1 MIRSVFGFLVLLGTL
16 AIAVPWA
23 LLVLAF
29 GLVLAFVLITFGFVF
44 GQMLIFGLDTIDEPN
59 SLFGWLG
66 YALCVLTGWALV
78 LSLWA
83 EHFGIARLFARTRD
97 SHGSARLASKA
108 ERRDLAKS
116 DKGLLIGRDA
126 DSGRLLRYDGPAHL
140 LTLAPTR
147 AGKGVGTVI
156 PNLLLVPRPMLVI
169 DPKGENARIT
179 HEARARLGP
188 VHVLDPFGVT
198 GLPSAAY
205 NPLARLAP
213 DSLDLGEDAASLAE
227 ALVMDPPGET
237 GDAHWNE
244 EAKALLAGLILF
256 VAVHEAKDRRTLA
269 SVREYLTLPPEQF
282 RALLGLMQ
290 ESPGAG
296 GLIARAANR
305 HLGKADREAA
315 GVLSSA
321 QRHTHF
327 LDSPRIAASLAR
339 SDFSFASLRHEVAS
353 VFLVLPP
360 NRLDAYSRWLRL
372 LVSQALSEIA
382 RDAETAQGAPEAPGA
397 AQKPQEGSP
406 TLREP
411 TLFLLDEFAAL
422 GRLEAVERAMG
433 LMAGYGLQLWPILQD
448 LSQLRALYGPRANTF
463 VANAG
468 VLQCFGVNDY
478 ETAKA
483 LSQLMGQMTTGYTTR
498 SHGSDDNYSI
508 THQLTGRDLLTPD
521 EIMQMSPHLQLL
533 RLQGRPMILAR
544 KLRYHADP
552 EFRGL
557 FPPQSAT

>member
-1 MIRSVFGFLVLLGTL
+1 MIRTVFTSMAMIAVLVV
-16 AIAVPWA
+16 AVPWA
-23 LLVLAF
+23 LLVLVTS
-29 GLVLAFVLITFGFVF
+29 LLITSFVVLMAYMLGQSLILMWIPAEGPAYLLGLSIFGF
-44 GQMLIFGLDTIDEPN
+44 LL
-59 SLFGWLG
+59 
-66 YALCVLTGWALV
+66 LCAWAFT
-78 LSLWA
+78 LWA
-83 EHFGIARLFARTRD
+83 WADHFGIAALFARTRD

-108 ERRDLAKS
+108 ERRDLARS
-116 DKGLLIGRDA
+116 DSGLLIGRDA

-140 LTLAPTR
+140 LTIAPTR

-179 HEARARLGP
+179 YEARARLGP

-205 NPLARLAP
+205 NPLARLTP
-213 DSLDLGEDAASLAE
+213 DSLDLGEDAAALAE
-227 ALVMDPPGET
+227 ALVVDPPGET

-256 VAVHEAKDRRTLA
+256 AAVHEDADRRTLA
-269 SVREYLTLPPEQF
+269 SMREYLTLPPEQF

-290 ESPGAG
+290 ESLGAG

-305 HLGKADREAA
+305 FGGKADREAA

-327 LDSPRIAASLAR
+327 LDSPRITASLAR
-339 SDFSFASLRHEVAS
+339 SDFGFASLRHEVAS

-372 LVSQALSEIA
+372 LVSQALAEIA
-382 RDAETAQGAPEAPGA
+382 RDAETAQGAPQAAGA
-397 AQKPQEGSP
+397 AQRASGA
-406 TLREP
+406 LREP

-448 LSQLRALYGPRANTF
+448 LSQLRALYGARANTF

-483 LSQLMGQMTTGYTTR
+483 LSQLMGQATTSYATT
-498 SHGSDDNYSI
+498 SHRPGDPAAT

-557 FPPQSAT
+557 FPPHSAP

>member
-29 GLVLAFVLITFGFVF
+29 GLVLAFVLVTFGFVL
-44 GQMLIFGLDTIDEPN
+44 GQMLIFGLATIDEPN

-66 YALCVLTGWALV
+66 YALCILTGWALV
-78 LSLWA
+78 LSVWA

-116 DKGLLIGRDA
+116 DSGLLIGREA

-169 DPKGENARIT
+169 DPKGENAKIT

-198 GLPSAAY
+198 GLPAAAY

-213 DSLDLGEDAASLAE
+213 DSLDLGEEAASLAE
-227 ALVMDPPGET
+227 ALVVDPPGAT
-237 GDAHWNE
+237 GDTHWNE

-256 VAVHEAKDRRTLA
+256 AAVHETENRRTLA
-269 SVREYLTLPPEQF
+269 SVREYLTLPPDRY

-290 ESPGAG
+290 ESLGAG

-305 HLGKADREAA
+305 FLGKSDREAA

-327 LDSPRIAASLAR
+327 LDSPRITASLAR
-339 SDFSFASLRHEVAS
+339 SDFGFASLRHEVAT

-372 LVSQALSEIA
+372 LVSQALAEIA

-397 AQKPQEGSP
+397 AQGASGA
-406 TLREP
+406 LREP

-448 LSQLRALYGPRANTF
+448 LSQLRALYGARTNTF

-483 LSQLMGQMTTGYTTR
+483 LGQLMGQATTHYATT
-498 SHGSDDNYSI
+498 SHRPGDPAST

-552 EFRGL
+552 EFKGL
-557 FPPQSAT
+557 FPPQPAP